1 MSTVSSEPFSYH
13 PPPGGD
19 TSLKSA
25 DGVVFLVHSVLL
37 GMASSV
43 FTDMFSTATQ
53 RDLIE
58 LSDDAES
65 VSLMLRFIYPPT
77 FLDDL
82 PLALLEKSLRIAQKY
97 DVGGII
103 TSVDHL
109 IMFHPSNENGP
120 IRSDPIRTFC
130 LAATYG
136 LPNTQKAAAE
146 ALRPE
151 HFRFEDPDEIMPFVE
166 TFPSAASPIGLL
178 GAHCVRAQA
187 LSDLLFGKRMENYL
201 PFVLGGQHHKDTIMC
216 FECFKRVEHEFE
228 IGCSYEPVWIA
239 YWAIM
244 AFDSLMTE
252 PYDACADL
260 FHPSALDRIASK
272 PGLCLDCIRATR
284 NADDGHAFLRRA
296 KKMEAQV
303 KRIFDDVEH
312 LCRL

>member
-1 MSTVSSEPFSYH
+1 MSTVSPEPFSYH
-13 PPPGGD
+13 PPEGD
-19 TSLKSA
+19 ISLKSA
-25 DGVVFLVHSVLL
+25 DGVIFLAHSVLL
-37 GMASSV
+37 RMASSV
-43 FTDMFSTATQ
+43 FADMFSTATQ

-65 VSLMLRFIYPPT
+65 LSLMLRFIYPPT

-109 IMFHPSNENGP
+109 IMFHPSNKNGP
-120 IRSDPIRTFC
+120 IHSDTIRTFC

-136 LPNTQKAAAE
+136 LHNTQKAAAE

-151 HFRFEDPDEIMPFVE
+151 HFRFEDPDEIMPLVE

-187 LSDLLFGKRMENYL
+187 LSELLLGERMKKYL
-201 PFVLGGQHHKDTIMC
+201 PFSVDGQHDGDTMMCAECFNGVERVLG
-216 FECFKRVEHEFE
+216 V
-228 IGCSYEPVWIA
+228 GCTYEPVWIA
-239 YWAIM
+239 YWTIM
-244 AFDSLMTE
+244 AFDSLMTDR
-252 PYDACADL
+252 YDDACAGL
-260 FHPSALDRIASK
+260 FHSGALDRIESK
-272 PGLCLDCIRATR
+272 PGVCLDCIRATR
-284 NADDGHAFLRRA
+284 NADDGHGFSHWA
-296 KKMEAQV
+296 EIIEVQV